1 MVSHWFKNNPN
12 MLLTKQ
18 NKNMTDFKRNYQKK
32 NLEQVLLVSFESFPD
47 DKKLPFS
54 SFFSH

>member
-1 MVSHWFKNNPN
+1 
-12 MLLTKQ
+12 
-18 NKNMTDFKRNYQKK
+18 MTDFKRNYQKK